1 MIGRDMPEV
10 LDIENHASEFPWSED
25 DFSTALRQLNII
37 GTVAEYDYQVV
48 GFVVYEL
55 HKSRLQLINVAVH
68 QDLQRQGIGR
78 QIVEHIKNK
87 PAVARRSLVMLDVRE
102 TNLTAQR
109 FFRAMGFKAVSILR
123 RLLPGHDRRRLL
135 DAMPCSKSQDNFR
148 SLHSFERGVTPIE
161 AIGKVPV
168 CETWKMLCQSL
179 TGRGVCRQSR
189 VEIIVR
195 VQGLEP
201 WTYGLK
207 VRCSTD

>member
-1 MIGRDMPEV
+1 MNVHIRWMIGRDMPEV
-10 LDIENHASEFPWSED
+10 LDIENHASESPWSED

-123 RLLPGHDRRRLL
+123 DFYRDTTE
-135 DAMPCSKSQDNFR
+135 DAYLMQC
-148 SLHSFERGVTPIE
+148 
-161 AIGKVPV
+161 
-168 CETWKMLCQSL
+168 
-179 TGRGVCRQSR
+179 
-189 VEIIVR
+189 R
-195 VQGLEP
+195 VQKAKTTSDRFTLSKEA
-201 WTYGLK
+201 
-207 VRCSTD
+207 